1 MIIVKQHPN
10 LQAHTSHEAFMKESM
25 TLKIKICMIFA
36 LIKNRFLPVNCCIII
51 LPDLLLLSI
60 VRGVHGLDNRYH
72 LITDHE
78 CVNLAIYTTISS
90 HLHPSSSSTILS
102 NLKFKTIRPIAGK
115 CTVSISSVG
124 VRLEGKKCF

>member
-51 LPDLLLLSI
+51 LPDLLLLSTI
-60 VRGVHGLDNRYH
+60 RGVHGLDNRYH
-72 LITDHE
+72 LISDHE
-78 CVNLAIYTTISS
+78 CINLSIYSTISS
-90 HLHPSSSSTILS
+90 HLDTSSSSTILDIS
-102 NLKFKTIRPIAGK
+102 NLK
-115 CTVSISSVG
+115 S
-124 VRLEGKKCF
+124 